1 MTDRLIAFLILCL
14 MFSFPLG
21 VAVVFTG
28 EVILDFVFFWP
39 LFMSALWIS
48 GGLYFW
54 LPGSTASATGQGGRA
69 HRHLYSKAIR

>member
-28 EVILDFVFFWP
+28 EVILDFVF
-39 LFMSALWIS
+39 S
-48 GGLYFW
+48 GRCLCRPSG
-54 LPGSTASATGQGGRA
+54 
-69 HRHLYSKAIR
+69 